1 MPQYIRLHKWK
12 LIFGFSQ
19 SNTFLCRFPFY
30 NTIMLNLVVCWKSK
44 LTLYCCSQWISR
56 TITAPLVVLV
66 SKHTVLHMYLIYSIA
81 HMCSYW
87 TASVVLAPVV
97 EYQSILLRGTFS
109 TQTELA
115 KTNEPKKQG
124 CSDCCAHT
132 DHKLLAWSFQTR
144 TTKHKISQ
152 KTKKARFNSTNLEVH
167 LATCAWW
174 HEESNCSAIT
184 LVKQPAT
191 NQAFS

>member
-1 MPQYIRLHKWK
+1 MVNDWTAAKECLHDFKKTLINEFHQNFKICLPASHK
-12 LIFGFSQ
+12 LCCNTSGFIYECLYSV
-19 SNTFLCRFPFY
+19 SHNRILFFCRFPFY

-132 DHKLLAWSFQTR
+132 V
-144 TTKHKISQ
+144 I
-152 KTKKARFNSTNLEVH
+152 TN
-167 LATCAWW
+167 C
-174 HEESNCSAIT
+174 
-184 LVKQPAT
+184 
-191 NQAFS
+191 